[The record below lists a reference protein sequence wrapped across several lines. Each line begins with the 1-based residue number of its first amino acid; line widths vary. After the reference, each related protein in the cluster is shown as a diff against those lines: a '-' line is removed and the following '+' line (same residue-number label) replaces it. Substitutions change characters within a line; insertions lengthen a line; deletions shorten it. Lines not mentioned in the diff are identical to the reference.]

1 MKKILRSFIVLFLF
15 LFFGFGALI
24 LNFIIF
30 PLINLFNSKEKRIN
44 ICSKIIHKSWGYF
57 VKLILLCKIIK
68 INFDGFK
75 KNENLKGKIIVA
87 NHPTY
92 IDILILIAKL
102 DNTLCVAKKELKK
115 NFFMAN
121 IVKSCYIV
129 NDEDNEEF
137 ILNAKSILNSGY
149 NLIIFPS
156 GTRTENG
163 KEIKLHKGA
172 SNLALKCGRDVV
184 PIVINC
190 SRKFLAKEQKIYDAG
205 DKPIEF
211 NIKINETI
219 KINEIDANL
228 TDIQKRNRINEII
241 KKRITP
247 VY

>member
-1 MKKILRSFIVLFLF
+1 
-15 LFFGFGALI
+15 
-24 LNFIIF
+24 
-30 PLINLFNSKEKRIN
+30 
-44 ICSKIIHKSWGYF
+44 
-57 VKLILLCKIIK
+57 
-68 INFDGFK
+68 
-75 KNENLKGKIIVA
+75 
-87 NHPTY
+87 
-92 IDILILIAKL
+92 
-102 DNTLCVAKKELKK
+102 
-115 NFFMAN
+115 MAN

-172 SNLALKCGRDVV
+172 SNLALKCGRDIV